1 MKSMSGFSLIEALAA
16 LAILGLA
23 IAIAVSNL
31 QDFERKSDLARLA
44 RQIAA
49 DALRCRM
56 EALVSCRNVG
66 LVFGDVE
73 DRSYYV
79 MVADGDNDGVS
90 RADFLRGVDRA
101 LGPKVWVHFLSMG
114 ARLGVPAAWRVP
126 DPSGGGTIEGRGLRI
141 GTSGIISF
149 SSTGGATPSS
159 VYFNDGR
166 ERVLVVRINGD
177 LGRVRALLWCRG
189 WSAWREIRL

>member
-1 MKSMSGFSLIEALAA
+1 MTASRGFSLIEALAVLAIIGLA
-16 LAILGLA
+16 LAI
-23 IAIAVSNL
+23 AVPNL
-31 QDFERKSDLARLA
+31 QDFERKSDLVRLA

-66 LVFGDVE
+66 LVFSEVE

-101 LGPKVWVHFLSMG
+101 LGPKVWVHFLSAG
-114 ARLGVPAAWRVP
+114 VRLGVPAAWRAP

-149 SSTGGATPSS
+149 SRTGGATPSS

-166 ERVLVVRINGD
+166 ERLLVVRVHGE
-177 LGRVRALLWCRG
+177 LGRVRALMWCRG
-189 WSAWREIRL
+189 WDAWHEIRL

>member
-1 MKSMSGFSLIEALAA
+1 MSARSGYSLIEALAV
-16 LAILGLA
+16 LAIVGM
-23 IAIAVSNL
+23 AIAVAVPNL
-31 QDFERKSDLARLA
+31 QDFERTQDLARLA

-56 EALVSCRNVG
+56 EALTTCRNVG

-79 MVADGDNDGVS
+79 MVADGDRDGVS
-90 RADFLRGVDRA
+90 RADFVRGVDKA
-101 LGPKVWVHFLSMG
+101 LGPKVWVHFLSLG
-114 ARLGVPAAWRVP
+114 ARLGVPAAWNVP
-126 DPSGGGTIEGRGLRI
+126 DPSGGGTIAGRGLRI

-149 SSTGGATPSS
+149 SHTGGATPAS

-166 ERVLVVRINGD
+166 ERMLVVRVNGE
-177 LGRVRALLWCRG
+177 LGRVRAMVWCRG
-189 WSAWREIRL
+189 WERWHEIKL

>member
-1 MKSMSGFSLIEALAA
+1 MSTRRGYSLIEALAV
-16 LAILGLA
+16 LAIIGM
-23 IAIAVSNL
+23 AIAVAVPNL
-31 QDFERKSDLARLA
+31 QDFERTQDLARLA

-56 EALVSCRNVG
+56 EALTTCRNVG

-79 MVADGDNDGVS
+79 MVADGDRDGVS
-90 RADFLRGVDRA
+90 RADFARGVDKA
-101 LGPKVWVHFLSMG
+101 LGPKVWVHFLSLG
-114 ARLGVPAAWRVP
+114 ARLGVPAAWNVP
-126 DPSGGGTIEGRGLRI
+126 DPSGAGTIAGRGLRI

-149 SSTGGATPSS
+149 SYTGGATPAS

-166 ERVLVVRINGD
+166 ERMLVVRVNGEH
-177 LGRVRALLWCRG
+177 GRVRAMVWCRG
-189 WSAWREIRL
+189 WERWHEVKL